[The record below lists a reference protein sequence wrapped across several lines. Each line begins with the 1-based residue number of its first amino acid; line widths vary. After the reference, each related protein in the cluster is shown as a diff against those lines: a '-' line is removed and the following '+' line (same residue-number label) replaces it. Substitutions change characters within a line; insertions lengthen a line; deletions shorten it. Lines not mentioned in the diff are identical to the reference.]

1 MRKVL
6 AAHWRRMHSAR
17 EVQKCI
23 EAIRATAPDTV
34 EHQQAFLAYGMALQ
48 RELEK
53 SGFSVSPPGAAQNI
67 AALLQKFETGTA
79 TTSETGTPLALELSE
94 NDLGDC
100 LVEQFKRGGWF
111 EAFQRKGV
119 RFEANIDPSI
129 PTVRFDYYKVRQIV
143 ANLLDNVLAHTPSGG
158 SVTLNCMPRPNG
170 VEVSL
175 TGALEHDQK
184 ILDDCEAVSLSPP
197 QTYEESLPIGLTVAK
212 RLVLAHHGKIWVE
225 ASPTGSRYAFLLPM
239 DQG

>member
-100 LVEQFKRGGWF
+100 LVEQFKRGGGLRPFSAKECGSKRILILPYRQSVSTITKFGRLSRICSTMSWRTLRAA
-111 EAFQRKGV
+111 EA
-119 RFEANIDPSI
+119 
-129 PTVRFDYYKVRQIV
+129 
-143 ANLLDNVLAHTPSGG
+143 
-158 SVTLNCMPRPNG
+158 
-170 VEVSL
+170 
-175 TGALEHDQK
+175 
-184 ILDDCEAVSLSPP
+184 
-197 QTYEESLPIGLTVAK
+197 
-212 RLVLAHHGKIWVE
+212 
-225 ASPTGSRYAFLLPM
+225 
-239 DQG
+239 